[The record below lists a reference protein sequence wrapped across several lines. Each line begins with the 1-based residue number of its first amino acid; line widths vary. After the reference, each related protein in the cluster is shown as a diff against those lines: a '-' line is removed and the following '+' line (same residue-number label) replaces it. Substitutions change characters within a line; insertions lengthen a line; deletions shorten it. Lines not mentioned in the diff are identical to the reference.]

1 MMQPLNFLDTYR
13 VLLLGSGARE
23 HALAQAIAAS
33 PRCEHLWVHPGNAG
47 TESWAI
53 GHALDW
59 RNTEQL
65 ADFVELNGVQL
76 LVVGPE
82 EPLVAGLV
90 DQCRQHPR
98 LQNLLLLGP
107 DAQGARLEGSKDFSK
122 AFMLRHGIPT
132 ARAVTFTSDLR
143 AEAENYIRSHSL
155 PVVLK
160 ADGLAAGKGV
170 LICKTTHEALE
181 ALHLFWN
188 DRKFGE
194 AGAKVLVE
202 EFLDGI
208 ECSVFVLCDGERY
221 LMLPPAKDYKRVGE
235 GDTGLNTGGMGAVSP
250 PPFADADFMQR
261 IEAQI
266 VGPTL
271 RGLQKEGVDYR
282 GFLFVGIMKV
292 GDNPLVIEY
301 NVRMGDPE
309 TEAVLPRIQSD
320 VLELFVAAASGNLGD
335 LNLRVDPRYAV
346 TTVVCS
352 GGYPGEPLLG
362 KFMEG
367 LDQTLNPESQ
377 HLFHAGTRREGGQ
390 TVNRGGR
397 VVAVTALDMD
407 LQSAA
412 HGSLALAE
420 AIRFEGAFCRRDLG
434 KDLL

>member
-1 MMQPLNFLDTYR
+1 MTQPVKFLESYR

-23 HALAQAIAAS
+23 HAMAQAIAGS
-33 PRCEHLWVHPGNAG
+33 PRCDQLWVHPGNAG
-47 TESWAI
+47 TESWAV
-53 GHALDW
+53 GHPLDW

-65 ADFVELNGVQL
+65 ADFVETHGVHL

-90 DQCRQHPR
+90 DQCRRHPR

-107 DAQGARLEGSKDFSK
+107 DAQGASLEGSKDFSK
-122 AFMLRHGIPT
+122 SFMRRHGIPT
-132 ARAVTFTSDLR
+132 AGAQTFTEDQR
-143 AEAENYIRSHSL
+143 IEAEGYIKAHSL

-170 LICKTTHEALE
+170 LICPTTEEALE
-181 ALHLFWN
+181 ALDLFWKE
-188 DRKFGE
+188 RKFGE
-194 AGAKVLVE
+194 SGTKVLVE
-202 EFLDGI
+202 EFLSGI
-208 ECSVFVLCDGERY
+208 ECSVFALCDGERY

-250 PPFADADFMQR
+250 PPFADDVFMQR
-261 IEAQI
+261 IENQI
-266 VGPTL
+266 VAPTL
-271 RGLQKEGVDYR
+271 QGLRKEGVDYR

-320 VLELFVAAASGNLGD
+320 LLELFVAAASGNLGHQS
-335 LNLRVDPRYAV
+335 LRVDTRYAV

-352 GGYPGEPLLG
+352 GGYPGDLLLG
-362 KFMEG
+362 KPMEG
-367 LDQTLNPESQ
+367 LDQELNPQ
-377 HLFHAGTRREGGQ
+377 NQRMFHAGTRREGPH

-397 VVAVTALDMD
+397 VVATTVLDSD
-407 LQSAA
+407 LQAA
-412 HGSLALAE
+412 ARGSLELAE
-420 AIRFEGAFCRRDLG
+420 GIRFEGSFCRRDLG